1 MELNRFFFIKM
12 KFTVTSVYQMDMGE
26 SQQPSQNY
34 RQLNLLFVEDIY
46 LINIKFQ
53 NMPRKYL

>member
-12 KFTVTSVYQMDMGE
+12 KFTVTSVYQMDMGK

-34 RQLNLLFVEDIY
+34 RQLNLLFVEDFY

>member
-12 KFTVTSVYQMDMGE
+12 KFTVTSIYQMDMGK

-34 RQLNLLFVEDIY
+34 RQLNLLFAEDFY

>member
-12 KFTVTSVYQMDMGE
+12 KFTVTSIYQMDMGK

-34 RQLNLLFVEDIY
+34 GQLNLLFVEDFY